1 MGTAHAASLMARF
14 KLGLIGAGRMGR
26 THLRALAGSETVA
39 ITAICEPAL
48 VARNELAQSGF
59 AAYASLDAMLDTGGL
74 DGVLIAAPSDSHLAL
89 VRRAAAAGLP
99 ILCEKPCG
107 TTAAQATEAA
117 RITRDAGVALQ
128 VAYWRRFVPALRRL
142 RQRITEGEFGGIYL
156 AACYQWDEH
165 APPAA
170 FRAHSGGIFIDM
182 GVHEFDQLRWLT
194 GQDIVAVHASAATIE
209 AEPHVS
215 GDAESAQVLCDL
227 SGGSTG
233 LVSLGRR
240 FPRGDVCWAHIFG
253 TRDAEEC
260 RFLWPPDAEATF
272 LQALRLQAESFARGA
287 DGSETDAARADD
299 AVAALT
305 AAEGA
310 SMTIFRCDRAD

>member
-1 MGTAHAASLMARF
+1 MAIF

-26 THLRALAGSETVA
+26 THLRALAGSETVVIA
-39 ITAICEPAL
+39 AVTEPVPAS
-48 VARNELAQSGF
+48 RNDLAQSGLVVH
-59 AAYASLDAMLDTGGL
+59 ATLDAMLDAGRI
-74 DGVLIAAPSDSHLAL
+74 DGVLIAAPSDNHLAL

-107 TTAAQATEAA
+107 TTASQAQEAA
-117 RITRDAGVALQ
+117 RITRAAGVPLQ
-128 VAYWRRFVPALRRL
+128 IAYWRRFVPALRRL
-142 RQRITEGEFGGIYL
+142 RQRIAEGAFGGIYL
-156 AACYQWDEH
+156 AACYQWDER
-165 APPAA
+165 APPAS
-170 FRAHSGGIFIDM
+170 FRAHSGGIFVDM

-194 GQDIVAVHASAATIE
+194 DQDITAIHASAATI
-209 AEPHVS
+209 AEDPHVP

-240 FPRGDVCWAHIFG
+240 FPQGDVCWAHIFG

-272 LQALRLQAESFARGA
+272 LRALRLQAESFAHGV
-287 DGSETDAARADD
+287 GGTETDAARAEDS
-299 AVAALT
+299 VAALV
-305 AAEGA
+305 AAEAA
-310 SMTIFRCDRAD
+310 SRILR

>member
-1 MGTAHAASLMARF
+1 MGAPHDASLMAIF

-26 THLRALAGSETVA
+26 THLRALAGSET
-39 ITAICEPAL
+39 ITIAAVTEPAL
-48 VARNELAQSGF
+48 LARNELAQSGL
-59 AAYASLDAMLDTGGL
+59 ATHATLDAMLDAGGL
-74 DGVLIAAPSDSHLAL
+74 DGVLIAAPSDNHLAL
-89 VRRAAAAGLP
+89 VRRVAAAGLP

-107 TTAAQATEAA
+107 TTAAQAAEAA
-117 RITRDAGVALQ
+117 RITRAAGVPLQ
-128 VAYWRRFVPALRRL
+128 IAYWRRFVPALRRL
-142 RQRITEGEFGGIYL
+142 RHRIADGAFGGIYL

-165 APPAA
+165 APPAS
-170 FRAHSGGIFIDM
+170 FRTHSGGIFVDM

-194 GQDIVAVHASAATIE
+194 GQDITAVHASTATIE
-209 AEPHVS
+209 HDPHVP

-240 FPRGDVCWAHIFG
+240 FPQGDVCWAHIFG

-260 RFLWPPDAEATF
+260 RFLWPPDADTTF
-272 LQALRLQAESFARGA
+272 LHALRLQAEKFARGA
-287 DGSETDAARADD
+287 DGTETDAARAED

-305 AAEGA
+305 AAETA
-310 SMTIFRCDRAD
+310 SRALR

>member
-1 MGTAHAASLMARF
+1 MAIF

-39 ITAICEPAL
+39 VAAATEPAP
-48 VARNELAQSGF
+48 ASRNELAQSGL
-59 AAYASLDAMLDTGGL
+59 AVHATLDAMLDAGGI
-74 DGVLIAAPSDSHLAL
+74 DGVLIAAPSDNHLAL
-89 VRRAAAAGLP
+89 VRRIAAAGLP

-107 TTAAQATEAA
+107 TTASQAQEAA
-117 RITRDAGVALQ
+117 RITRAAGVPLQ
-128 VAYWRRFVPALRRL
+128 IAYWRRFVPALRRL
-142 RQRITEGEFGGIYL
+142 RQRIVDGAFGGIYL
-156 AACYQWDEH
+156 AACYQWDER
-165 APPAA
+165 APPTS
-170 FRAHSGGIFIDM
+170 FRTHSGGIFVDM

-194 GQDIVAVHASAATIE
+194 GQEITAVHASAATTE
-209 AEPHVS
+209 QDAHVP

-240 FPRGDVCWAHIFG
+240 FPQGDVCWAHIFG
-253 TRDAEEC
+253 TRDAQEC

-272 LQALRLQAESFARGA
+272 LHALRLQAESFARGA
-287 DGSETDAARADD
+287 GGSETDGARAED

-305 AAEGA
+305 AAETA
-310 SMTIFRCDRAD
+310 SPALR